1 VISAYVA
8 GRSWLHRT
16 PFAAKLLVLAVASIA
31 LARVQDW
38 RLLAFALAATVLL
51 YASGGRAM
59 LRRLA
64 DLRPLWPMLLVI
76 GLLQFAFESGESAA
90 VSVMRL
96 LALVALASLVT
107 YTTTLAEMMETLE
120 PAFRPLRWLGLQ
132 PRVPALAIA
141 LVLRLV
147 PLLLALWA
155 DKAEAWR
162 ARTPRRLSFRML
174 PAFLANALA
183 MADHLAEALDARGFS
198 TTIPRRP
205 RP

>member
-1 VISAYVA
+1 MISAYVA
-8 GRSWLHRT
+8 GRSWLHRI
-16 PFAAKLLVLAVASIA
+16 PFLAKLIVLAGASVA
-31 LARVQDW
+31 LARTQDW
-38 RLLAFALAATVLL
+38 RLLSVALAAVLLL
-51 YASGGRAM
+51 YASAGRAM
-59 LRRLA
+59 VRRLV

-76 GLLQFAFESGESAA
+76 AGLQFGFESAGAA
-90 VSVMRL
+90 AASVLRL

-120 PAFRPLRWLGLQ
+120 PAFRPLRWFGLQ

-141 LVLRLV
+141 LVLRLA

-155 DKAEAWR
+155 DKSEAWR
-162 ARTPRRLSFRML
+162 ARTNRRLSFRIV
-174 PAFLANALA
+174 PAFLANAMA